1 MNVSIVSPLPL
12 FELVLQTG
20 CFLDILIT
28 SPLKPA
34 KMAEW
39 LPVSVN
45 VADALLSIMT
55 SD

>member
-1 MNVSIVSPLPL
+1 MNVSIVQTRVG
-12 FELVLQTG
+12 EKLVLQTG

-28 SPLKPA
+28 FSLKPA